1 MNGIGGGGVDLDEI
15 RQRVRGLG
23 RPAGLWVEEVH
34 HQIAKFDAHHGGEKA
49 DVVILNSR
57 VT

>member
-1 MNGIGGGGVDLDEI
+1 MDLDEI

-23 RPAGLWVEEVH
+23 RSAGLWVEEVH